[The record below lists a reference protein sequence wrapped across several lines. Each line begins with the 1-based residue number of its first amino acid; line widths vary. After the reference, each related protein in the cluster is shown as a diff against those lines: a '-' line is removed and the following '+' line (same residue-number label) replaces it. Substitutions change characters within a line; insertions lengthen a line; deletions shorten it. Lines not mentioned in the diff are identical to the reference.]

1 MVISISKISNGGVL
15 TPADASTVA
24 ARVAATVVDAAQ
36 GGIII
41 SGRMPIWA
49 MAAAAHAAHPAAWV
63 ATFDP
68 RLGGGVV
75 VQSHIPDRKVG
86 DVVPLEGHKET
97 TIEL

>member
-1 MVISISKISNGGVL
+1 MIITLTKISDGGNLV
-15 TPADASTVA
+15 PADAKKIA
-24 ARVAATVVDAAQ
+24 ARLAEIVVDAAQ
-36 GGIII
+36 SGIVL

-49 MAAAAHAAHPAAWV
+49 MAAACHAAHPAAWV

-75 VQSHIPDRKVG
+75 VQSHIPDHQVG
-86 DVVPLEGHKET
+86 DIVPLEGHEET